1 MLFSFDPQ
9 VNRLGLTAASTEAA
23 IREMGDALCAAGY
36 VKDSFVDAVLDREKT
51 YPTGL
56 PFERTGIA
64 LPHTDVD
71 HVIKPIIAVAVLEK
85 PIKFQNMGDAAQSVD
100 VEMIVMLAMKNSE
113 FQLALLSRLIE
124 TLQDVAFVDSVLQA
138 KTKEEL
144 TERMSKK
151 INA

>member
-1 MLFSFDPQ
+1 MLFAFDPQ

-36 VKDSFVDAVLDREKT
+36 VKDSFVDAVL
-51 YPTGL
+51 
-56 PFERTGIA
+56 ERTGIA